1 MKQSIALLLSLYASG
16 LFAQTVLTADEAVR
30 IAVEQ
35 NHGIRLARLDARSA
49 ELLNNA
55 GQAGMLPTVDA
66 VGSYTVDNSSTKQTF
81 FSGEVREADNADTR
95 VLDGAVRLNWTVFD
109 GLAMFAVKDLS
120 LIHI

>member
-55 GQAGMLPTVDA
+55 GQAGMLP
-66 VGSYTVDNSSTKQTF
+66 
-81 FSGEVREADNADTR
+81 
-95 VLDGAVRLNWTVFD
+95 
-109 GLAMFAVKDLS
+109 LS
-120 LIHI
+120 LIHISEPTRPY

>member
-1 MKQSIALLLSLYASG
+1 MKQTIALLLSLCATG
-16 LFAQTVLTADEAVR
+16 LFAQQALTADEAVR

-66 VGSYTVDNSSTKQTF
+66 VGSYSVDNFLTSLSISALV
-81 FSGEVREADNADTR
+81 SG
-95 VLDGAVRLNWTVFD
+95 GKY
-109 GLAMFAVKDLS
+109 FAT
-120 LIHI
+120 